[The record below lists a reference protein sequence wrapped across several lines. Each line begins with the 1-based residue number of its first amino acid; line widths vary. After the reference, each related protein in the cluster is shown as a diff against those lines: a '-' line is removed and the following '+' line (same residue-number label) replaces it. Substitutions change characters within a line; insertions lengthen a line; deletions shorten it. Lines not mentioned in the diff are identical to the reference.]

1 MSYTVTHW
9 SHNVRVAQPYATQAA
24 AQTAADALRVR
35 SDALLGISLVPIRVL
50 PTAVYA
56 QMERLRLEMDTTPC
70 RHHVWLRLCVRCLQA

>member
-9 SHNVRVAQPYATQAA
+9 SHNVRVVQSHLTLAA

-35 SDALLGISLVPIRVL
+35 SDAAVVASLVPIRVL
-50 PTAVYA
+50 PTTVFE
-56 QMERLRLEMDTTPC
+56 QMEALRLEMDTTPC